1 MNTTTDKDGHLHYIL
16 PMDKNLYPFLI
27 IHSPLWE
34 KTANCFVCVLLNN
47 RDDIGKA
54 NVFVNKYW
62 LFAFHLNKSAVTLIF
77 KPLHFDD
84 NGITGP
90 DWGHSELV

>member
-1 MNTTTDKDGHLHYIL
+1 MQGTSKDITRG
-16 PMDKNLYPFLI
+16 
-27 IHSPLWE
+27 S
-34 KTANCFVCVLLNN
+34 T
-47 RDDIGKA
+47 
-54 NVFVNKYW
+54 

-90 DWGHSELV
+90 D